1 MNDSE
6 VETSRDKI
14 LQAAQAVFI
23 EKGYNGARMQEI
35 ADRAGANKAMIYY
48 YFHSKDA
55 LFETIIREAFEQL
68 FQLFG
73 EIWQTEAINFE
84 ELIPQIVHAH
94 LKFLTEHQYLPRI
107 ILHEINSQNPVV
119 EKVIRDVFEK
129 IGQQKMQI
137 PYKFMEQSSREGLIR
152 SSDPQQT
159 IWNIVALDIF
169 HFITRPI
176 LKAIW
181 PEAFQDEAQ
190 LQQRRIQSISDLILY
205 GLLPR

>member
-1 MNDSE
+1 MNATE
-6 VETSRDKI
+6 IETSKMKI
-14 LQAAQAVFI
+14 LQAAQTVFV
-23 EKGYNGARMQEI
+23 EKGYSGARMQEI
-35 ADRAGANKAMIYY
+35 ADQAGVNKAMIYY

-73 EIWQTEAINFE
+73 GIWQTEALNPE
-84 ELIPQIVHAH
+84 QLLPQIVHAH
-94 LKFLTEHQYLPRI
+94 LKFLTEHPYLPRI

-129 IGQQKMQI
+129 IGQSRLQTPYQI
-137 PYKFMEQSSREGLIR
+137 IEAGTQAGLIR

-176 LKAIW
+176 LEVVW
-181 PEAFQDEAQ
+181 PDAFQDEWQ
-190 LQQRRIQSISDLILY
+190 LQQRRAQAISELLLY